1 LCPRPVLA
9 KLAFDAVTV
18 KPTGRATAAPRV
30 HSRYCSRPAAGRR
43 PAKERQPFS
52 FFQFPGHKTTSCQD
66 RLGTNERN
74 VKEKDLFFRTAT
86 RLPLV
91 AGHRSLSVQ
100 EPISGHRAIDSLKCC
115 KCFPATVWSVAW
127 QKPHSLREPK
137 PTDHSGP
144 LLCVPERDGTAAVGA
159 VAPRR
164 LEVSAQ
170 NTGVV
175 GKNFA
180 VCPYNARMCGQKTL
194 LRFPPLS

>member
-1 LCPRPVLA
+1 MFAASSWEAPCER
-9 KLAFDAVTV
+9 
-18 KPTGRATAAPRV
+18 TAAVFFFPISGAQNHKLPRQA
-30 HSRYCSRPAAGRR
+30 RDKREKR
-43 PAKERQPFS
+43 F
-52 FFQFPGHKTTSCQD
+52 
-66 RLGTNERN
+66 
-74 VKEKDLFFRTAT
+74 KEKDLFFRTAT

-91 AGHRSLSVQ
+91 AGHRSLSVR